1 MFKLL
6 IINPGSTSTKVAV
19 YEDDHKAFEEA
30 IPHTHADLKGYDLI
44 SDQFDYRM
52 ELILKILEKGG
63 INLSEMDIIIG
74 RGGMMKPISSGIYE
88 VDDAMLF
95 DLRIGVQGQHAS
107 NLGGMIARKIA
118 DDLGIKAY
126 IVDPVVVD
134 EMEEM
139 ARMTGVPELIR
150 LSHFHALNQKA
161 VSRSVA
167 NKIGKPY
174 EDCNFVVAHLGG
186 GISVGAHKRGRVVD
200 VNNAMLGDGP
210 FSPERAGTV
219 PTGQL
224 INLCYSGFEKK
235 DIEKK
240 FVGNAGLNAYLGT
253 SDAREVNRR
262 IEAGDAYAKLIYETM
277 AYNIAK
283 EIAAMAS
290 VLKGEVDGIIITGGL
305 AYDQRIVSLISERV
319 SFIGEIM
326 VVPGEEEIRAL
337 AEMGLMLLHGE
348 VLPKAYI

>member
-6 IINPGSTSTKVAV
+6 IINPGSTSTKIAV
-19 YEDDHKAFEEA
+19 FEDDQMVFEESIA
-30 IPHTHADLKGYDLI
+30 HTHEDLKGFDLV
-44 SDQFDYRM
+44 SDQFDYRKD
-52 ELILKILEKGG
+52 LILKILERRKVD
-63 INLSEMDIIIG
+63 LSSLSLIIG

-88 VDDAMLF
+88 VDDAMFF
-95 DLRIGVQGQHAS
+95 DLTIGVQGQHAS

-118 DDLGIKAY
+118 DSLGIKAY

-139 ARMTGVPELIR
+139 ARMTGVPELRR

-167 NKIGKPY
+167 KQIGKPY
-174 EDCNFVVAHLGG
+174 EECNFIVAHLGG
-186 GISVGAHKRGRVVD
+186 GISVGAHKKGRVVD

-224 INLCYSGFEKK
+224 INLCYSGFEKR

-262 IEAGDAYAKLIYETM
+262 IDSGDSYALLIYETM

-290 VLKGEVDGIIITGGL
+290 VLKGEVDRIIITGGL
-305 AYDQRIVSLISERV
+305 AHEKRIVSLICERI
-319 SFIGEIM
+319 SFISEI
-326 VVPGEEEIRAL
+326 VLVPGEEEISAL
-337 AEMGLMLLHGE
+337 AAMGLMLLRGE
-348 VLPKAYI
+348 VQAKVYM